1 MKEGR
6 ARLFLLILVLLLAA
20 AVIYAL
26 RTSPPKLPL
35 FGSSRNVSQPGF
47 YKVLESADGD
57 TIVVDMGGTSERVR
71 LVGVD
76 TPETHHPD
84 KPVQCFGQAA
94 SDFTSQLLSG
104 KAVRLESDKQS
115 TNRDRYDRLL
125 RYVYTESGELLN
137 KKLITEGYGFAYTS
151 FPFDKSNEFRAA
163 EDQAKQNGAGL
174 WSSCK
179 IENSGGYL
187 QTVY

>member
-6 ARLFLLILVLLLAA
+6 ARLFLLVLILLLVAA
-20 AVIYAL
+20 TIYAFK
-26 RTSPPKLPL
+26 TSPPKLPL
-35 FGSSRNVSQPGF
+35 FGSSPSASQPGF
-47 YKVLESADGD
+47 FKVLESADGD
-57 TIVVDMGGTSERVR
+57 TIVVDMSGTQERVR

-94 SDFTSQLLSG
+94 SNFTSELLDG
-104 KAVRLESDKQS
+104 KSVRLESDQQS

-151 FPFDKSNEFRAA
+151 FPFDKSTEFRMA
-163 EDQAKQNGAGL
+163 EDQAKQSGVGL
-174 WSSCK
+174 WSACHVV
-179 IENSGGYL
+179 NSGGYL
-187 QTVY
+187 QTAY